1 MKLLRET
8 IRRILVEENRKAL
21 DGDQFW
27 GLMENMVSK
36 KLESMGGVIDHFE
49 TDVLNDIKFVGEWYY
64 DGIEKDQLLALE
76 NYFTDYVEKR
86 GWNMLRYK
94 VETSEWMV
102 DGSGRVIINCDMQP
116 NPKSSNLNY
125 SMKDL
130 VNEGFIL
137 LHVTPSKNVQSIL
150 SGGFKPSRV
159 SSDGIKFGGQ
169 RNFFFIIDEGD
180 WKASKEEILEWFQT
194 TFGGEGRGS
203 YAGIKSED
211 ISLIVTNPWHLTNKK
226 IRANFYIDTEFGYGD
241 GTIDTSGYGWQMKAV
256 YTPTHFVPVIP
267 EVIQIAQS
275 ADKQ

>member
-130 VNEGFIL
+130 VNE
-137 LHVTPSKNVQSIL
+137 
-150 SGGFKPSRV
+150 
-159 SSDGIKFGGQ
+159 
-169 RNFFFIIDEGD
+169 
-180 WKASKEEILEWFQT
+180 
-194 TFGGEGRGS
+194 
-203 YAGIKSED
+203 
-211 ISLIVTNPWHLTNKK
+211 
-226 IRANFYIDTEFGYGD
+226 
-241 GTIDTSGYGWQMKAV
+241 
-256 YTPTHFVPVIP
+256 
-267 EVIQIAQS
+267 
-275 ADKQ
+275 